1 MSKEKVLIFDT
12 TLRDGEQSAG
22 AGLTVNEKLE
32 IANQLNL
39 LGVDII
45 EAGFAA
51 SSEGDF
57 DAVKKIS
64 NSLSGTTK
72 VAFLARC
79 NPEDI
84 KKAGLW
90 SQYFVDATL
99 LGRYWGCYEDV
110 FLWFTGKPRLFSPHS
125 LIYFAETG
133 NVPDVVIPS

>member
-72 VAFLARC
+72 VASLARC

-84 KKAGLW
+84 KKAGEALEKAKNPRIHVFI
-90 SQYFVDATL
+90 SSSDVKFGINFVRTPK
-99 LGRYWGCYEDV
+99 RY
-110 FLWFTGKPRLFSPHS
+110 
-125 LIYFAETG
+125 
-133 NVPDVVIPS
+133 